1 MFKVSL
7 DSTFQAMELAIGS
20 IMNEIFSSY
29 SNTYYFNYLF
39 GNKELLSRQVESDR
53 LKQLWSIQGSPVGV

>member
-1 MFKVSL
+1 
-7 DSTFQAMELAIGS
+7 MELAIGS

-39 GNKELLSRQVESDR
+39 GNKELVARQVGVGPSLLSRSTVFTFS
-53 LKQLWSIQGSPVGV
+53 S